1 MWTWTAICVDT
12 KQIPC
17 WMVGNRDAD
26 ATKLFIDE
34 AARLSHR
41 VQLTTDG
48 HKPYLQAIEDSFGGG
63 VDYA

>member
-1 MWTWTAICVDT
+1 
-12 KQIPC
+12 
-17 WMVGNRDAD
+17 MVGNRDAD